1 MDCPKCGARMSVTDS
16 RSSEY
21 GIRRRRKCCQC
32 GYRFTTYEISS
43 AQKAKYERSE
53 KQYAKLKQK
62 ITDMVDDFR
71 RSI

>member
-1 MDCPKCGARMSVTDS
+1 MDCPKCGTKMSVIDS

-21 GIRRRRKCCQC
+21 GIRRRRKCGQC

-53 KQYAKLKQK
+53 KQYAMFKQK
-62 ITDMVDDFR
+62 IIDMIDDFR
-71 RSI
+71 RAI